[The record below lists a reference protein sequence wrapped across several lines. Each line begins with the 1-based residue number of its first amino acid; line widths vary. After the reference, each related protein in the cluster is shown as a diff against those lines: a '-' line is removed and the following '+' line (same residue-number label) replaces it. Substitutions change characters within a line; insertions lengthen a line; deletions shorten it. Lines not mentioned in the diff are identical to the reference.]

1 MSSLTE
7 DEGRYKL
14 FKWQAQAARNSNT
27 GINSAGMRT
36 EKDPKTPSS
45 ILSRFSK
52 RLLNPP
58 QRSEIKDEEA
68 PSTTTEGVSLTNYNG
83 QNNHSKRND
92 KIKLEY
98 LEWNRSMNGI

>member
-7 DEGRYKL
+7 DEGWYRL
-14 FKWQAQAARNSNT
+14 FKWQAQAARNNSA

-45 ILSRFSK
+45 ILNRFSK
-52 RLLNPP
+52 RLLHSP

-68 PSTTTEGVSLTNYNG
+68 PSSTTEGVSLTNDNG

-92 KIKLEY
+92 KLKLEY